1 METKDLNN
9 FAYDAII
16 KIYKSEEQ
24 RSNEVE
30 LLHEIKFMCDFENAP
45 EFRRSL
51 FRAVDALANVY
62 EYETGGYVH
71 IATIINREFINI

>member
-1 METKDLNN
+1 MEIKTVND
-9 FAYDAII
+9 FMYDGII

-30 LLHEIKFMCDFENAP
+30 LLHEIKFMCDMDNGA

-51 FRAVDALANVY
+51 FKAVDALASVY
-62 EYETGGYVH
+62 EYQTGGYVH

>member
-1 METKDLNN
+1 MEIKTVND
-9 FAYDAII
+9 FVYDGII

-30 LLHEIKFMCDFENAP
+30 LLHEIKFMCDMDNGP

-51 FRAVDALANVY
+51 FKAVDALASVY
-62 EYETGGYVH
+62 EYQTGGYVH

>member
-1 METKDLNN
+1 MEIKTVDD
-9 FAYDAII
+9 FVYDGII

-24 RSNEVE
+24 RNNEVE
-30 LLHEIKFMCDFENAP
+30 LLHEIKFMCDMDNGP

-51 FRAVDALANVY
+51 FKAVDALASVY
-62 EYETGGYVH
+62 EYQTGGYVH